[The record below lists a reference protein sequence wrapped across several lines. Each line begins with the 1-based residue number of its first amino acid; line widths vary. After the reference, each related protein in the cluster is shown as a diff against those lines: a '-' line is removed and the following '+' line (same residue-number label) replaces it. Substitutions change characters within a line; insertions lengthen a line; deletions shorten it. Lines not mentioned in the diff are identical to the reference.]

1 MFYFKYFCKNLN
13 KIKIMKKIVFLIAL
27 SLSILSCSKV
37 KKGEFLISGEAKGLP
52 NGKMIFLKTQND
64 VGLVL
69 NVDSAK
75 VQDGK
80 FELKGKVKEPSM
92 FALYIK
98 DIQQPVPFIMESG
111 EIVVKIDKDSIW
123 KSKISGTD
131 SNDSFQEF
139 NDKSNAIQK
148 RMVDYQNKNIQKLM
162 EAQQKKDNITIESLK
177 SGYVKIQKEMD
188 DYMNI
193 YPDENPNSYISLLL
207 VERLFNSQDF
217 KYEKV
222 KKTFENLNEELRN
235 TTKGKAISEKLKTIE
250 KNMKNPAAVE
260 KLNSLKLA
268 PDFSAKSPSGTTI
281 SLKESLGKVTIIDF
295 WASWCGPCRKENPNV
310 VALYNEFHSKGLNI
324 IGVSLDDDATK
335 WKDAIAK
342 DKLTWNQVSNLKGF
356 EDPIA
361 IKYDIQQIPTT
372 FVLDSKGNIVAKD
385 LRGDELKAK
394 VQELLAQ

>member
-1 MFYFKYFCKNLN
+1 
-13 KIKIMKKIVFLIAL
+13 MKKIVFLIAL

-37 KKGEFLISGEAKGLP
+37 KKGEFLISGEAKGIP

-69 NVDSAK
+69 NVDSTK

-92 FALYIK
+92 FALYVK

-139 NDKSNAIQK
+139 NDKTNDINK
-148 RMVDYQNKNIQKLM
+148 RLVDYQNKNIQKLM
-162 EAQQKKDNITIESLK
+162 EAQQKKDNVTIESLK

-188 DYMNI
+188 DYMI
-193 YPDENPNSYISLLL
+193 QYPDENPNSYISLLL
-207 VERLFNSQDF
+207 VERLFSSQDF

-235 TTKGKAISEKLKTIE
+235 TTKGKAISDKLKTIE
-250 KNMKNPAAVE
+250 KNMKNPAAAE

-268 PDFSAKSPSGTTI
+268 PDFSAKSPNGTTI

-324 IGVSLDDDATK
+324 IGVSLDDEATK

-361 IKYDIQQIPTT
+361 TLYDVQQIPTT

>member
-1 MFYFKYFCKNLN
+1 
-13 KIKIMKKIVFLIAL
+13 MKKIVFLIAL

-131 SNDSFQEF
+131 SNDYFQEF

-162 EAQQKKDNITIESLK
+162 EAQQKKDNLAIESLK

-188 DYMNI
+188 DYMNQ

-235 TTKGKAISEKLKTIE
+235 TKKGKAISEKLKTIE
-250 KNMKNPAAVE
+250 KNMKNPAVAE

-268 PDFSAKSPSGTTI
+268 PDFSAKSPNGTTI
-281 SLKESLGKVTIIDF
+281 SLKESMGKVTIIDF

-361 IKYDIQQIPTT
+361 IQYDIQQIPTT

-394 VQELLAQ
+394 VQELLGQ

>member
-1 MFYFKYFCKNLN
+1 
-13 KIKIMKKIVFLIAL
+13 MKKIVFLIVI

-52 NGKMIFLKTQND
+52 NGKMIFLKTQNEY
-64 VGLVL
+64 GLVSSI
-69 NVDSAK
+69 DSAK
-75 VQDGK
+75 VKDGK

-131 SNDSFQEF
+131 NNDFFQEF

-148 RMVDYQNKNIQKLM
+148 RMVEYQNKNIQKLM
-162 EAQQKKDNITIESLK
+162 EAQQKKDNLAIESLK
-177 SGYVKIQKEMD
+177 SGYIKIQKEMD
-188 DYMNI
+188 DYMNQ

-217 KYEKV
+217 KYDKV
-222 KKTFENLNEELRN
+222 KKTFENLNDELKN
-235 TTKGKAISEKLKTIE
+235 TTKGKAISEKLKVIE
-250 KNMKNPAAVE
+250 KNMKNPVAVE

-268 PDFSAKSPSGTTI
+268 PDFSAKSPNGTTI

-310 VALYNEFHSKGLNI
+310 VALYNEFHAKGLNI

-361 IKYDIQQIPTT
+361 IQYDIQQIPTT

-394 VQELLAQ
+394 VQELLTK

>member
-1 MFYFKYFCKNLN
+1 
-13 KIKIMKKIVFLIAL
+13 MKKIVFLIAL

-37 KKGEFLISGEAKGLP
+37 KKGEFLISGEAKGIP
-52 NGKMIFLKTQND
+52 NGKMVFIKTQND

-69 NVDSAK
+69 NVDSTK
-75 VQDGK
+75 VKDGK
-80 FELKGKVKEPSM
+80 FEFKGKVKEPSI
-92 FALYIK
+92 FALYVK

-111 EIVVKIDKDSIW
+111 EIVIKVDKDSIF

-139 NDKSNAIQK
+139 NDKTNAINK
-148 RMVDYQNKNIQKLM
+148 RLVDYQNKNIQKLM
-162 EAQQKKDNITIESLK
+162 EAQQKKDNVTIENLK
-177 SGYVKIQKEMD
+177 SGYVKIQKEVD
-188 DYMNI
+188 DYMNQ
-193 YPDENPNSYISLLL
+193 YPDSNPNSYISLLL
-207 VERLFNSQDF
+207 VERLFNSPDF

-222 KKTFENLNEELRN
+222 KKTFENLNEEFRN
-235 TTKGKAISEKLKTIE
+235 TTKGKSISDKLKAIE
-250 KNMKNPAAVE
+250 RNMKNPAAAV
-260 KLNSLKLA
+260 KNNSLKLA
-268 PDFSAKSPSGTTI
+268 PAFSAKSPNGTTI

-342 DKLTWNQVSNLKGF
+342 DKLTWNHVSNLKGF

-361 IKYDIQQIPTT
+361 TLYDVQQIPTT

-394 VQELLAQ
+394 VQELLAL